1 MELSNSS
8 GPYVPGTVPLGAPPI
23 TKISPSWMPGVNLPI
38 PYNHLAHHYPIS
50 RVQKLP
56 RLNITLDYVLSIL
69 YFIPPV
75 IGLSIRS
82 FCRSVQE
89 VEQRKCLIGSIIG
102 RF

>member
-8 GPYVPGTVPLGAPPI
+8 GPYIPGTVPLGAPPI
-23 TKISPSWMPGVNLPI
+23 TKSSPSWMPRCEPI
-38 PYNHLAHHYPIS
+38 PYNHLTHQYPIS

-56 RLNITLDYVLSIL
+56 HLNITPGYVLSIL
-69 YFIPPV
+69 YFIPPA

-82 FCRSVQE
+82 FCLSVQE
-89 VEQRKCLIGSIIG
+89 VEQRKCLKGSIIG